1 VTSVE
6 KEKGGADGW
15 VRLAE
20 ELERAGWKVFYRT
33 GRSVGLHRPGKNGTD
48 VCRTTVFVDID
59 GAVWVFASRG
69 GATDGGEDE
78 IECDMKVVNGLCSRT
93 LRVTRRENVPL
104 GWWKPDAASVERLA
118 REAEAAVRKLPRLV
132 TGK

>member
-15 VRLAE
+15 VRLVE
-20 ELERAGWKVFYRT
+20 ELERAGWEVFYRS
-33 GRSVGLHRPGKNGTD
+33 GRSVGLHRPDKN
-48 VCRTTVFVDID
+48 RTTVFVDID
-59 GAVWVFASRG
+59 GAVWAFSSRG
-69 GATDGGEDE
+69 GTTSGGEDE
-78 IECDMKVVNGLCSRT
+78 TECDMKVVNGLCSRT

>member
-6 KEKGGADGW
+6 KVKGGADGW

-33 GRSVGLHRPGKNGTD
+33 GRSVGFHRPDKNH
-48 VCRTTVFVDID
+48 TTVFVDID

-69 GATDGGEDE
+69 GATAGGEDE
-78 IECDMKVVNGLCSRT
+78 TECDMKVVNGLCSRT